1 MPAARFSNREA
12 ITTTLHF
19 RASLWKASVLG
30 PGIGSASLKQPWS
43 SRWQKYCERKSSWVQ
58 MICAPAWAAR
68 WAARKVFFKFA
79 PGSGEQ
85 AVWTRPSTTEDG
97 RRVIGGQ
104 GKRPECGPT

>member
-1 MPAARFSNREA
+1 M
-12 ITTTLHF
+12 TTSCFL
-19 RASLWKASVLG
+19 ASVRNASVLG
-30 PGIGSASLKQPWS
+30 PGTGSARAKYLWS
-43 SRWQKYCERKSSWVQ
+43 SLWQKYCERKSSCVQ
-58 MICAPAWAAR
+58 MICAPALAAR
-68 WAARKVFFKFA
+68 SAARKVFFEFA